1 MARQFGKA
9 GKTLSRKLW
18 RVALVLLGFGFLAWF
33 LVKLLVPWAG
43 FLALPVAVFLVGKL
57 LQDKEVE
64 RAVVANARGY
74 LGEARV
80 GQVLAGLPSTW
91 RVFHDVDL
99 GGENADHVVVGPPGV
114 FNVEVKNYT
123 GKIQATPK
131 GLWIRG
137 ERRDDLVRQAWRQA
151 HKLRE
156 LLGVEVEPLLVFVGG
171 ELEGRQVGRLPVLRP
186 EEVVPYLKGL
196 PSRLGFAEAQRVA
209 QVLER
214 KVR

>member
-1 MARQFGKA
+1 MARQIGKA
-9 GKTLSRKLW
+9 GKTLSKKLW
-18 RVALVLLGFGFLAWF
+18 RVAFVLLAFGFVAWL

-43 FLALPVAVFLVGKL
+43 FLAFPLALLAVAKL

-64 RAVVANARGY
+64 RVVVASARGY

-80 GQVLAGLPSTW
+80 AQFLAQLPSTW

-123 GKIQATPK
+123 GKIRATPR

-156 LLGVEVEPLLVFVGG
+156 LLGVEVEPLLVFVSG

-196 PSRLGFAEAQRVA
+196 PPRLSFAQAQKVAELLEKRV
-209 QVLER
+209 
-214 KVR
+214 K

>member
-1 MARQFGKA
+1 MARQVGKA

-18 RVALVLLGFGFLAWF
+18 RVAGVLLGFGFLVWL

-43 FLALPVAVFLVGKL
+43 FLALPVAVLVVARL

-123 GKIQATPK
+123 GKIRATPK

-156 LLGVEVEPLLVFVGG
+156 LLGVEVEPLLVFVSG

-186 EEVVPYLKGL
+186 EEAVPYLKGL
-196 PSRLGFAEAQRVA
+196 PPRLGFAEAQRIA

-214 KVR
+214 KVK